1 VDDVLNWVWQ
11 GIVVA
16 TGLSVVLRGL
26 GRARANLRYVV
37 SVCALLLV
45 LAIPIAPHLPPSSG
59 TPQRQSLAL
68 AAPLVSVPTALW
80 ASDAAMLALWGL
92 WVGMYGIRVTRA
104 AVGLRRARC
113 ASRPFPTEVER
124 QLTHWMRIHEQR
136 RCRARL
142 VVSDEVGSAAVLGWG
157 RPLIAV
163 APSLIE
169 RLSAAELDRVVV
181 HEWAHVARRDD
192 IAAVFQLGA
201 RLIGGWHPA
210 IWWIERRLQVERE
223 VACDEVAVSVTGS
236 AKSYA
241 RCLVRIAD
249 LSAGTRTPLA
259 ALGMLAGNTL
269 GHRVTRIVSS
279 PVAAPTSGSRALA
292 TLAVAALA
300 TLSAAIGGYE
310 LVAAV
315 VVPQAGVAPRSSL
328 AGVAAAP
335 VPAVPRPSLPRH
347 AAGRVTASRGR
358 AVNRNEHSVPV
369 SPAGAPVENVSVDT
383 QVGSTDVVSSFE
395 AVVPPI
401 ASPHPELPAAITLEE
416 STNNPPDDAR
426 PAWAAASD
434 AGVAIG
440 RSSKDAGLATATVFR
455 RFARRVADSF

>member
-16 TGLSVVLRGL
+16 MGLSVALRCL

-37 SVCALLLV
+37 SFCALLLV
-45 LAIPIAPHLPPSSG
+45 LAIPVAPHLPPSSG
-59 TPQRQSLAL
+59 APQLQSLAL
-68 AAPLVSVPTALW
+68 AAPVVSVPAALW
-80 ASDAAMLALWGL
+80 ASDAAMLTLWGL
-92 WVGMYGIRVTRA
+92 WVGIYGIRVTRA
-104 AVGLRRARC
+104 AVGLRRARY
-113 ASRPFPTEVER
+113 ASRRFPTEVER

-136 RCRARL
+136 RRRARL
-142 VVSDEVGSAAVLGWG
+142 VVSDDVGSAAVLGWG

-192 IAAVFQLGA
+192 IAAVFQLVA
-201 RLIGGWHPA
+201 RLIAGWHPA
-210 IWWIERRLQVERE
+210 IWWIERRLHVERE

-241 RCLVRIAD
+241 RCLVRLAD
-249 LSAGTRTPLA
+249 LSAGTRAPLA
-259 ALGMLAGNTL
+259 APGMLAGNTL

-279 PVAAPTSGSRALA
+279 PVAAPTGGSRALA
-292 TLAVAALA
+292 TLAIAALA

-315 VVPQAGVAPRSSL
+315 VVPQAVVAPRTSP

-335 VPAVPRPSLPRH
+335 VTAGPRASLPRH
-347 AAGRVTASRGR
+347 GAGRVTARHAR
-358 AVNRNEHSVPV
+358 AVNRNEPSVPV
-369 SPAGAPVENVSVDT
+369 SSPDAAVEDVSVDT
-383 QVGSTDVVSSFE
+383 RVGTSDVVSSFE

-401 ASPHPELPAAITLEE
+401 ESPHPELPAAMTPEE
-416 STNNPPDDAR
+416 SSNNPPADAR